1 MSLTFAVE
9 CLKVL
14 SVEVVVRVWMCVYC
28 AYYEES
34 ESALFGVKF
43 STPTP
48 HLAIARAGCEMRGP
62 SGAEQ
67 TYWYFQCTPIARGV
81 SLSCDRGRS
90 DLQCVT
96 LLTKRRSSWVTK
108 FLHRMLAVK

>member
-1 MSLTFAVE
+1 MYGCV
-9 CLKVL
+9 CLVNIMKRVKAL
-14 SVEVVVRVWMCVYC
+14 S
-28 AYYEES
+28 
-34 ESALFGVKF
+34 FGVNF

-96 LLTKRRSSWVTK
+96 LLTKRRSPWVTK
-108 FLHRMLAVK
+108 FLQ